1 MIDLNALIKTTNAYK
16 IIKGDKNAQR
26 LSHAYLIIS
35 QDGDMLKDY
44 LKVFAKLICCDETEP
59 CNNCR
64 KCTLIDSEMHPDIM
78 FYPKEQGAISVEDVN
93 ALIEE
98 SYLKPIESDKKL
110 FVIVGAESMNASS
123 QNKLLKTLEEP
134 PKNVHILMG
143 ATSEFALLSTIK
155 SRVKKLEIPAF
166 DNKVLIDALKNEC
179 DDYDK
184 LCQAV
189 SSGDGTV
196 GKALALYGDSSLSI
210 TTELVIDMLINMN
223 SSSEILEYSNKILQ
237 TKIDLNQFLS
247 VLELMLRDMLLLS
260 QGKGDIVFNKGAI
273 SKLSKVQKFT
283 TGAIIHALESITEAE
298 KRKKFNMNP
307 TMLVEWLL
315 FQILEGKYKWQKF

>member
-196 GKALALYGDSSLSI
+196 GKALALYGDGSLSI

-283 TGAIIHALESITEAE
+283 TGAIVHALESITEAE

>member
-44 LKVFAKLICCDETEP
+44 LKVFAKLICCDYVEP

-78 FYPKEQGAISVEDVN
+78 FYPKGQGAISVEDVN

-110 FVIVGAESMNASS
+110 FVIVGAENMNASS

-155 SRVKKLEIPAF
+155 SRVKKLEIPAY

-283 TGAIIHALESITEAE
+283 TGAIVHALESITEAE

>member
-44 LKVFAKLICCDETEP
+44 LKVFAKLICCDYVEP

-110 FVIVGAESMNASS
+110 FVIVGAENMNASS

-155 SRVKKLEIPAF
+155 SRVKKLEIPAY

-196 GKALALYGDSSLSI
+196 GKALALYGDASLSI

-283 TGAIIHALESITEAE
+283 TGAIVHALESITEAE

>member
-78 FYPKEQGAISVEDVN
+78 FYPKEKGAISVEDVN

-155 SRVKKLEIPAF
+155 SRVKKLEIPAY